1 MPHVFYS
8 ANLAATHEKIWQ
20 DAASSKPRFKESMG
34 TREKKFYFVDG
45 EEVEGNLTSE
55 TAELPERLAARYP
68 DAEYRGEGALTR
80 VAKMV

>member
-1 MPHVFYS
+1 
-8 ANLAATHEKIWQ
+8 
-20 DAASSKPRFKESMG
+20 MG